1 MSSARRRGRP
11 APLRWSGVVALVGVG
26 VLGTGAYLQFGGD
39 EQAGASPSSAG
50 APASTLPA
58 TSAVPTP
65 KAALGKPGGAA
76 VPKSSASPKSSTSR
90 TAPARAGKPTG
101 ISIPQLGVT
110 APVLAIDA
118 VHAALTPPSDA
129 SKVGWWSAGAQPG
142 SKRGS
147 AVITGHT
154 VHNGGGAF
162 DNLDKLVPGS
172 TVRVSTSRGQVQY
185 RVATVTTYRK
195 ATLAKRAAQLFD
207 QSVRGRLVLVTCED
221 WNGEVYLSNVVVV
234 ALPMA

>member
-1 MSSARRRGRP
+1 M
-11 APLRWSGVVALVGVG
+11 
-26 VLGTGAYLQFGGD
+26 
-39 EQAGASPSSAG
+39 
-50 APASTLPA
+50 
-58 TSAVPTP
+58 
-65 KAALGKPGGAA
+65 
-76 VPKSSASPKSSTSR
+76 
-90 TAPARAGKPTG
+90 
-101 ISIPQLGVT
+101 T

-129 SKVGWWSAGAQPG
+129 STVGWWSGGALPG

-162 DNLDKLVPGS
+162 DNLGKLVPGS
-172 TVRVSTSRGQVQY
+172 VVRVSTARGQLSY
-185 RVATVTTYRK
+185 RVATVATYRK

>member
-1 MSSARRRGRP
+1 M
-11 APLRWSGVVALVGVG
+11 VALVGVG

-50 APASTLPA
+50 STLPA

-65 KAALGKPGGAA
+65 TAALGKPGGAA
-76 VPKSSASPKSSTSR
+76 VPKSPTSPKSSTSR
-90 TAPARAGKPTG
+90 TTPARAGKPTG

>member
-1 MSSARRRGRP
+1 
-11 APLRWSGVVALVGVG
+11 VVALVGVG
-26 VLGTGAYLQFGGD
+26 VLGVGAYLQFGGNQ
-39 EQAGASPSSAG
+39 QAGATPS
-50 APASTLPA
+50 A
-58 TSAVPTP
+58 TSASPSA
-65 KAALGKPGGAA
+65 AALGRPAV
-76 VPKSSASPKSSTSR
+76 VPKSSAGR
-90 TAPARAGKPTG
+90 TATARAGRPTR
-101 ISIPQLGVT
+101 IDIPQLGVV
-110 APVLAIDA
+110 APVVAIDA

-129 SKVGWWSAGAQPG
+129 STVGWWSGGAQPG

-162 DNLDKLVPGS
+162 DNLGKLVPGS
-172 TVRVSTSRGQVQY
+172 VVRVSTARGQLPY

>member
-1 MSSARRRGRP
+1 
-11 APLRWSGVVALVGVG
+11 VVALVGVG
-26 VLGTGAYLQFGGD
+26 VLAAGAYLQFGGD
-39 EQAGASPSSAG
+39 EHAGASPSS
-50 APASTLPA
+50 TLPTPPA
-58 TSAVPTP
+58 TPTP
-65 KAALGKPGGAA
+65 TSTAGLGKPA
-76 VPKSSASPKSSTSR
+76 VVVPSSSSSR
-90 TAPARAGKPTG
+90 TATARAGRPTG

-129 SKVGWWSAGAQPG
+129 SKVGWWSGGAQPG

-162 DNLDKLVPGS
+162 DDLGKLVPGS
-172 TVRVSTSRGQVQY
+172 VVRVSTARGQLTY

>member
-1 MSSARRRGRP
+1 MC
-11 APLRWSGVVALVGVG
+11 
-26 VLGTGAYLQFGGD
+26 VLAIGAYLQFDRGD
-39 EQAGASPSSAG
+39 AEHAG
-50 APASTLPA
+50 APTAATAGSASATTPVASGSPA
-58 TSAVPTP
+58 GQSRRAVPESAP
-65 KAALGKPGGAA
+65 A
-76 VPKSSASPKSSTSR
+76 VPSSSR
-90 TAPARAGKPTG
+90 TTARAGRPTG
-101 ISIPQLGVT
+101 IRISQLGVN
-110 APVLAIDA
+110 APVVAINA
-118 VHAALTPPSDA
+118 VHAALTPPSDP
-129 SKVGWWSAGAQPG
+129 SKVGWWSGGAQPG
-142 SKRGS
+142 SKTGS

-172 TVRVSTSRGQVQY
+172 VVQVSTVRGQLRY

-221 WNGEVYLSNVVVV
+221 WNGTVYLSNVVVV